1 MTINWGYKI
10 LFLYTGFVGGMLF
23 LVYKCTQ
30 QNIDLVTD
38 NYYEKELQFQDQINR
53 SNNAVVEG
61 YRLKMVYDQPSAS
74 ITVAFP
80 AGMNDKK
87 VEGEIHLFRPD
98 NAKLDIKIPVKSI
111 NGLQTIDAS
120 KLAKGYWR
128 IQTSW
133 QAGETPLYQEEKIF
147 IQ

>member
-1 MTINWGYKI
+1 MTLNWGYKI

-30 QNIDLVTD
+30 QNIDLVAD

-53 SNNAVVEG
+53 TNNATAEG
-61 YRLKMVYDQPSAS
+61 FRLKMAYEPASAS
-74 ITVAFP
+74 ITVAYP
-80 AGMNDKK
+80 ATLNDKK
-87 VEGEIHLFRPD
+87 VAGEIHLFRPD
-98 NAKLDIKIPVKSI
+98 NAKLDIKIPVNAT
-111 NGLQTIDAS
+111 NGIQTIDAS

-128 IQTSW
+128 VQTSW
-133 QAGETPLYQEEKIF
+133 QVGETPLYQEEKIF